1 MQAPWRK
8 RLSLVTKAGL
18 DAKETPFLVRL
29 ASSPLVKILLNVLW
43 LKAMVGVT
51 GRTMRQLLRFTQVRN

>member
-1 MQAPWRK
+1 M
-8 RLSLVTKAGL
+8 VTKAGL